1 MDFGS
6 VIIDLIR
13 ENSRIILM
21 VFSGLLILGVVV
33 KIFSIL
39 KEDRAQE
46 KVDQGRMDQLEKSLN
61 QIFSE
66 LQEIRY
72 AIYELKIK
80 DKSFTQGSEAL

>member
-6 VIIDLIR
+6 VIVGLIK
-13 ENSRIILM
+13 ENSRIIFM
-21 VFSGLLILGVVV
+21 VFSGLLVLGVVV
-33 KIFSIL
+33 KIFSII

-46 KVDQGRMDQLEKSLN
+46 KVYHGQIDQLEKSLN

-80 DKSFTQGSEAL
+80 DKSFTQGSEDL